1 MKYPHMS
8 LFSYMFIHFQTLVES
23 ESFTESSVGTQEY
36 MLQYCEADNKVSSDD
51 VFSTIY
57 QGEQMSYLVTDI
69 EPHVTYTFRV
79 CGRSGNKEKWGAWSA
94 CKNGVTSLEPHGK

>member
-1 MKYPHMS
+1 
-8 LFSYMFIHFQTLVES
+8 
-23 ESFTESSVGTQEY
+23 
-36 MLQYCEADNKVSSDD
+36 MLQYCQADNKVSSDD

-79 CGRSGNKEKWGAWSA
+79 CGRSGNKDVKWGPWSA
-94 CKNGVTSLEPHGK
+94 YKNGVTSLEPHGKFYLGPGMDLLWVQGGCTPQP